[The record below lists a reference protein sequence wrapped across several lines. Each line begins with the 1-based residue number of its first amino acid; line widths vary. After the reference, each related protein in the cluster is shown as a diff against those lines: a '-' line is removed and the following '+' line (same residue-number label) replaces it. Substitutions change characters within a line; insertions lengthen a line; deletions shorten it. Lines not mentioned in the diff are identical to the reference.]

1 MFAKKSFGQHFLH
14 NKHVLEKIAALVQ
27 AQAGDYLIEIGPGK
41 GALTQYLKNLKPNFI
56 AVEAD
61 RDMQDYLLEHSIL
74 SSEQLIKQDILKLDF
89 NEVFEAHSFVLCGNF
104 PYNISSQII
113 IKTLENANRIPCM
126 IGMFQK
132 EMAMRII
139 SPPGSKEYGG
149 LSVIT
154 QLLYH
159 TKKCFDIS
167 PSSFTP
173 PPKVISSVLQ
183 LTRRSDAISNITYH
197 AVQKLVRQS
206 FQFRRKTLRNNLKSY
221 VQNQDMLQDP
231 FFDRRPEELAPE
243 EYIQLLKTLEL

>member
-14 NKHVLEKIAALVQ
+14 NKHVLEKIAALI
-27 AQAGDYLIEIGPGK
+27 AATPGDFLLEIGPGK
-41 GALTQYLKNLKPNFI
+41 GALTQYLKDLKPNFI

-61 RDMQDYLLEHSIL
+61 RDMQDYLLQHSIL
-74 SSEQLIKQDILKLDF
+74 TSEQLIKQDILKLDF
-89 NEVFEAHSFVLCGNF
+89 NEVFESHPFVLCGNF

-113 IKTLENANRIPCM
+113 IKTLENADRIPCM

-132 EMAMRII
+132 EMDMRII

-159 TKKCFDIS
+159 PKKCFDIS

-183 LTRRSDAISNITYH
+183 LTRRQDAISSTIYH
-197 AVQKLVRQS
+197 SVQKLVRQS
-206 FQFRRKTLRNNLKSY
+206 FQYRRKTLRNNLKSY
-221 VQNQDMLQDP
+221 IQNQELLQDS

-243 EYIQLLKTLEL
+243 EYIRLLKNLNL

>member
-14 NKHVLEKIAALVQ
+14 NKHVLEKIAALIS
-27 AQAGDYLIEIGPGK
+27 ATPGDFLLEIGPGK
-41 GALTQYLKNLKPNFI
+41 GALTKYLKDLKPNFI

-61 RDMQDYLLEHSIL
+61 RDMQDYLLQHSIL
-74 SSEQLIKQDILKLDF
+74 TSEQLIKQDILKLDF
-89 NEVFEAHSFVLCGNF
+89 NEVFDAHPFVLCGNF

-113 IKTLENANRIPCM
+113 IKTLENADRIPCM

-159 TKKCFDIS
+159 PKKCFDIS

-183 LTRRSDAISNITYH
+183 LTRRQDAISSTIYH
-197 AVQKLVRQS
+197 SVQKLVRQS
-206 FQFRRKTLRNNLKSY
+206 FQYRRKTLRNNLKSY
-221 VQNQDMLQDP
+221 IQNQELLQDS

-243 EYIQLLKTLEL
+243 EYIRLLKNLNL

>member
-14 NKHVLEKIAALVQ
+14 NKHVLEKIAALI
-27 AQAGDYLIEIGPGK
+27 AATPGDFLLEIGPGK
-41 GALTQYLKNLKPNFI
+41 GALTQYLKDLKPNFI

-61 RDMQDYLLEHSIL
+61 RDMQDYLLQHSIL
-74 SSEQLIKQDILKLDF
+74 TSEQLIKQDILKLDF
-89 NEVFEAHSFVLCGNF
+89 NEVFESHPFVLCGNF

-113 IKTLENANRIPCM
+113 IKTLENADRIPCM

-159 TKKCFDIS
+159 PKKCFDIS

-183 LTRRSDAISNITYH
+183 LTRRQDAISSTIYH
-197 AVQKLVRQS
+197 SVQKLVRQS
-206 FQFRRKTLRNNLKSY
+206 FQYRRKTLRNNLKSY
-221 VQNQDMLQDP
+221 IQNQELLQDS

-243 EYIQLLKTLEL
+243 EYIRLLKNLNL

>member
-14 NKHVLEKIAALVQ
+14 NKHVLEKIAALI
-27 AQAGDYLIEIGPGK
+27 AAAPGDFLLEIGPGK
-41 GALTQYLKNLKPNFI
+41 GALTYYLKNLKTNFI

-61 RDMQDYLLEHSIL
+61 RDMQDYLLQHDLL
-74 SSEQLIKQDILKLDF
+74 SEDQLIKQDILKLDF
-89 NEVFEAHSFVLCGNF
+89 NEVFESHPFVLCGNF

-113 IKTLENANRIPCM
+113 IKTLENADRIPCM

-183 LTRRSDAISNITYH
+183 LTRRQDAISSTIYH
-197 AVQKLVRQS
+197 SVQKLVRQS
-206 FQFRRKTLRNNLKSY
+206 FQYRRKTLRNNLKSY
-221 VQNQDMLQDP
+221 IQNQELLQDS

-243 EYIQLLKTLEL
+243 EYIRLLKNLNL